1 MNFEEYQTVA
11 TRVPASLRNNLDR
24 INLPLHGLQ
33 EEAGKVGSLLGVA
46 TATGRLNLAPEQRKE
61 LQDRLADL
69 LWYVA
74 LLGNETG
81 TSLADIAAH
90 SLAQIQERARRLDPD
105 QR

>member
-1 MNFEEYQTVA
+1 MTFEEYQTVV

-24 INLPLHGLQ
+24 INLPLGGLQ
-33 EEAGKVGSLLGVA
+33 EEVGKVGSLLHVA
-46 TATGRLNLAPEQRKE
+46 TATGRLNLAPGQRKE

-90 SLAQIQERARRLDPD
+90 SLAQIQERARHLHPD

>member
-1 MNFEEYQTVA
+1 MTFEEYQA
-11 TRVPASLRNNLDR
+11 AAIRVPVSLRNNLDR
-24 INLPLHGLQ
+24 INLPLRGLQ
-33 EEAGKVGSLLGVA
+33 EEAGKVGSLLQAV
-46 TATGRLNLAPEQRKE
+46 TATGRLDLAAEQRQE

-81 TSLADIAAH
+81 TSLADLAAQ
-90 SLAQIQERARRLDPD
+90 SLAQIQERARHLDPD

>member
-1 MNFEEYQTVA
+1 MTFEEYQTIA

-24 INLPLHGLQ
+24 ISLPLRGLQ
-33 EEAGKVGSLLGVA
+33 EEAGRIGSLLQMTA
-46 TATGRLNLAPEQRKE
+46 ATGHLNLAQEQRRE
-61 LQDRLADL
+61 IQDRLADL
-69 LWYVA
+69 LWYVS

-90 SLAQIQERARRLDPD
+90 SVAQIQERAKHLDPD